1 MLVPFIRTE
10 QSMTGGEILVECLK
24 AQGVRDIAGMPGNQN
39 IWIYDAILQRGGIN
53 HRLIRNEQGATLIA
67 NGYAR
72 ASGDVGVALTVPGPG
87 STNASTGIVDAHTDS
102 VPILLVTGGTEVSFD
117 GRDRSKCFHGLD
129 QAAFFAPITRAF
141 ERPLSVG
148 EIPDAVT
155 RVFEAMRSPRP
166 GPTVLELPVDVA
178 SAEGDADI
186 PGRVESPIDEPEVV
200 ALSKAAET
208 IATFDRPVIIAG
220 KNVIEADACDHLR
233 ELAEKL
239 GAPVTLTRLGKGALS
254 DRHLLNVG
262 HCSGKAAREIYDEAD
277 GLIAIGCRFTQID
290 TRSWSLP
297 FPDRCVQFDPDPA
310 ELGRERDIECGVAG
324 HLARSLAELVPRVR
338 PVDSAWSERSG
349 KIRSD
354 VANARPPLELLAHVR
369 DHVDDDAIFVVDVTS
384 VGYRTFDEL
393 PIYGPRD
400 FLYPSHSV
408 TLGFALPAAIG
419 AKIACPDRQVVAVCG
434 DGGYA
439 MTSFELGTAVEHTL
453 DLTVIVSNDGS
464 LSAIRGAQ
472 AKAFDGRVIGTDMH
486 VPRIADAATA
496 TGARGIRVDDPE
508 RFGAVFDDTLGL
520 EGPTVIEVM
529 LQEQRDAIIERVPW
543 LNPD

>member
-1 MLVPFIRTE
+1 
-10 QSMTGGEILVECLK
+10 MTGGEILVDCLK
-24 AQGVRDIAGMPGNQN
+24 AQGVSDIAGMPGNQN
-39 IWIYDAILQRGGIN
+39 IWIYDAILQRGGIE

-102 VPILLVTGGTEVSFD
+102 VPVLLVTGGTEVAFD
-117 GRDRSKCFHGLD
+117 SRDRSKCFHGLD

-141 ERPLSVG
+141 ERPASID
-148 EIPDAVT
+148 EIPGAVT
-155 RVFEAMRSPRP
+155 RVFEAMRSARP
-166 GPTVLELPVDVA
+166 GPAVLELPVDVA
-178 SAEGDADI
+178 SAEGHADI
-186 PGRVESPIDEPEVV
+186 PGRVQSPVVEPESA

-208 IATFDRPVIIAG
+208 IASFERPVIIAG
-220 KNVIEADACDHLR
+220 KNVIEAEACDSLR

-254 DRHLLNVG
+254 DRHDLNVG
-262 HCSGKAAREIYDEAD
+262 HCSGKAARAIYDEAD

-297 FPDRCVQFDPDPA
+297 FPDRCVQLDPDPD

-324 HLARSLAELVPRVR
+324 HLARSLTELVPRV
-338 PVDSAWSERSG
+338 SANGDDAWAQHCRR
-349 KIRSD
+349 IRSD
-354 VANARPPLELLAHVR
+354 VSNARPPLELVAHVR
-369 DHVDDDAIFVVDVTS
+369 DHVEDDAIFVVDVTS
-384 VGYRTFDEL
+384 IGYRTFDEL

-439 MTSFELGTAVEHTL
+439 MTSFELGTAVEQNL

-472 AKAFDGRVIGTDMH
+472 AKAFNGRVIDTDMH

-508 RFGAVFDDTLGL
+508 RFGAVFDDTFGL

-529 LQEQRDAIIERVPW
+529 LQDQRDAIIERVPW